1 MGEKVTR
8 ILRSCCLVAAVLLME
23 TFAAGKDDSLWKAGR
38 ARVRITPESPSWR
51 AGYASR
57 THPAEGTLQDIWAKA
72 LALEDSQ
79 GHRGVIVTMDLLSL
93 PKEFSDS
100 LRNRLFREYGLSRN
114 QIILN
119 VSHTHSGP
127 VIGRGLEYIYPMGAD
142 DLKRVDAYSVRLME
156 RLVNLVG
163 ESLRDLRPA
172 KISTGSG
179 TVGFAVNRRN
189 NVESEVPVASEL
201 KGPTDHSVPVLK
213 VEDEV
218 GKLSVVLF
226 GYSCHNTVLS
236 DYVVNGD
243 YAGFAQAE
251 LEKAFPGTMAM
262 FFQGAGAD
270 QNPLPRRKLSYAVQY
285 GKELASAVSQVLSEE
300 MNPRESRLD
309 MRYVEIPLKMES
321 PLPLEELK
329 AIGEGDDYQAR
340 WARGM
345 VEKYG
350 KEGNYP
356 TEYPYPIQYWEVGP
370 QRLFALGGELVC
382 GYSLDLKSLF
392 GKETIVMGYCNDIMS
407 YIPTEVIW
415 DEGGYEGFTA
425 HRVYGLPARWTR
437 DAQTRIMEA
446 AASLA
451 GKEIS
456 FDPDSMLGERIYS
469 GFPDAHDTYNA
480 ISVASDGTVYYVLSS
495 QRYDVGGQ
503 FCRYDPSSG
512 EVEIIADLSETV
524 GEKRNKFISQG
535 KSHVEFEECEG
546 KLYFATHVGYY
557 QIIDGAEQLPVDA
570 PKGWRL
576 YPGGHF
582 LSYDMSTGKIED
594 LAIAPEGEGIITM
607 AMDKDRKHLFGL
619 TWPSGIFIDYDI
631 NDSRLRNLG
640 RVTMAGE
647 TKLGTPEFRVICRS
661 MFVDP
666 RDGNVYWSTADG
678 DIWTYNPKDDA
689 PSKVEGVDLRLDY
702 FGQYDPSDAG
712 SMGYNWRKIK
722 WYASENKAYAVHG
735 NSGYL
740 FTFDPT
746 EKKVEI
752 VERITSE
759 PSRKSGMG
767 DQFSYGYL
775 GFTISDKGRIYYLTG
790 APIFKDGKRVAGVD
804 KINMG
809 AAKGLEYL
817 HLVTYDI
824 PKGQYKDLGPV
835 FYDDG
840 TFPTYVNS
848 IALGKDGDVYTLAR
862 FEHEGKEIED
872 LVRIKVNALSPR

>member
-1 MGEKVTR
+1 MGNLLIR
-8 ILRSCCLVAAVLLME
+8 LLRSCCLVAALLLVNASASAE
-23 TFAAGKDDSLWKAGR
+23 EDGLWKAGR
-38 ARVRITPESPSWR
+38 ARVKITPDSPIWL

-57 THPAEGTLQDIWAKA
+57 THPSEGTLQDIWAKA
-72 LALEDSQ
+72 ISLEDSH
-79 GHRGVIVTMDLLSL
+79 GHRGVVVTMDLLSIT
-93 PKEFSDS
+93 KEISDS
-100 LRNRLFREYGLSRN
+100 LRDRLLREYGLSRS

-127 VIGRGLEYIYPMGAD
+127 VIGNGLGDIYPMTASD
-142 DLKRVDAYSVRLME
+142 QERVSGYTGWLMD

-172 KISTGSG
+172 RISTGSG
-179 TVGFAVNRRN
+179 MAGFAVNRRN
-189 NVESEVPVASEL
+189 NVESEVPRASEL
-201 KGPTDHSVPVLK
+201 KGPSDHTVPVLK
-213 VEDEV
+213 VEDEE

-236 DYVVNGD
+236 DYLVNGD
-243 YAGFAQAE
+243 YAGYAQAE

-270 QNPLPRRKLSYAVQY
+270 QNPLPRRKLSYAVLY
-285 GKELASAVSQVLSEE
+285 GKELAAAVSQVLSEE
-300 MNPRESRLD
+300 MIPLDSRLD
-309 MRYVEIPLKMES
+309 TRYKEIPLEMEA
-321 PLPLEELK
+321 PLPLEELS
-329 AIGEGDDYQAR
+329 AIGKGDDYQAR

-345 VEKYG
+345 VARYGEKVD
-350 KEGNYP
+350 YP
-356 TEYPYPIQYWEVGP
+356 SEYPYPVQYWEIGS

-392 GKETIVMGYCNDIMS
+392 GNETIVMGYSNDIMS
-407 YIPTEVIW
+407 YIPTEKIW

-425 HRVYGLPARWTR
+425 HRVYGLPSRWTR
-437 DAQTRIMEA
+437 DVQARIMEA
-446 AASLA
+446 ASSLA
-451 GKEIS
+451 GKEITFKPGS
-456 FDPDSMLGERIYS
+456 LQGERIYS

-480 ISVASDGTVYYVLSS
+480 ISVASDGMVYYVLSS

-512 EVEIIADLSETV
+512 NVEILADLSEAV
-524 GEKRNKFISQG
+524 GEKRKKFISQG

-557 QIIDGAEQLPVDA
+557 QMIDGAEQLPVDA

-582 LSYDMSTGKIED
+582 LSYDMATGKIED
-594 LAIAPEGEGIITM
+594 LAVAPDGEGIITM
-607 AMDKDRKHLFGL
+607 AMDKVRKHLFGL
-619 TWPSGIFIDYDI
+619 TWPSGILIDYDI
-631 NDSRLRNLG
+631 ENSRLRDLG
-640 RVTMAGE
+640 HVTKAGE
-647 TKLGTPEFRVICRS
+647 TGLGTPEFRVICRS

-666 RDGNVYWSTADG
+666 RDGSVYWSTADG
-678 DIWTYNPKDDA
+678 DIWTYNPSDKG

-702 FGQYDPSDAG
+702 FGKYDPSDAG

-722 WYASENKAYAVHG
+722 WYAPEGKAYAVHG

-740 FTFDPT
+740 FTFDPVA
-746 EKKVEI
+746 KKVEI
-752 VERITSE
+752 VDRITSE

-775 GFTISDKGRIYYLTG
+775 GFTISDQGRIYYLTG
-790 APIFKDGKRVAGVD
+790 APVYKDGKRVAGLE

-809 AAKGLEYL
+809 AAKGIEYL

-824 PKGQYKDLGPV
+824 PRGRYEDLGPV

-840 TFPTYVNS
+840 SFPTYVNS

-862 FEHEGKEIED
+862 FLHEGKEIED
-872 LVRIKVNALSPR
+872 LVRIKVNQ